1 MTMFDFYLT
10 IIDSL
15 AKSQTPAFL
24 AKFNNLVYAD
34 DKLSAD
40 EKFYLMGEMR
50 KKWQKISASKNT
62 QTSLSA

>member
-1 MTMFDFYLT
+1 MFDFYLT
-10 IIDSL
+10 IIESL
-15 AKSQTPAFL
+15 AKTQTPSFL

-50 KKWQKISASKNT
+50 KKWQKISASKNAK
-62 QTSLSA
+62 SSVNA